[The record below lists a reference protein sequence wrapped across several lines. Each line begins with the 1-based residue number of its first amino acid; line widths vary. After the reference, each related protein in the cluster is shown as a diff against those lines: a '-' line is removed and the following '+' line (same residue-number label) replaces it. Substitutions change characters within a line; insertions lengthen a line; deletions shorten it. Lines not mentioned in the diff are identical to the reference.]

1 MLYDLG
7 EWLRACCGP
16 EKINTDFLIPIPIT
30 PLKLFQDPVQI
41 GGSRPSS
48 LKITTALPPS

>member
-16 EKINTDFLIPIPIT
+16 EKIKHRFLNTYPYN
-30 PLKLFQDPVQI
+30 
-41 GGSRPSS
+41 
-48 LKITTALPPS
+48 AA